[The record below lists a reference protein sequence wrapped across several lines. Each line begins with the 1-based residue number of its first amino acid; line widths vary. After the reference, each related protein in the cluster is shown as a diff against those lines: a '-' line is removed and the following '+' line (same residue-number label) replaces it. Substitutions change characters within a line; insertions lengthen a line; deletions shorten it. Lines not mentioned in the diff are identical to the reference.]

1 MKPDELQLL
10 ADLLGKVTIAYRAI
24 VGDRPLAQFG
34 GFEVG
39 CAVPALVE
47 HVILQAKAVGELALL
62 SETYAPAAAGC
73 ARSAMEVGTLAAWLS
88 KPREAHDREARWL
101 GYFKSLEEFSR
112 RMANELKNLD
122 PNVPRELD
130 ETIAKYMKGMTAP
143 RFGKAIVPVP
153 KPSMKAMLADLDYE
167 YLYPAYR
174 EVCEV
179 IHGGPDTINRHRVFH
194 RSRELPMG
202 FEFGV
207 FPDAVDWQIVFRITS
222 WGVAVASYHS
232 LRNFGIKN
240 AVSAGILEAHKRLIE
255 VLDRIKS

>member
-1 MKPDELQLL
+1 MKPDELRLVV
-10 ADLLGKVTIAYRAI
+10 DSLGKVITAYRAI
-24 VGDRPLAQFG
+24 AGENPLAEFG
-34 GFEVG
+34 GFEVD

-47 HVILQAKAVGELALL
+47 HVILQAKAVSELARL

-112 RMANELKNLD
+112 KMANELKNLD
-122 PNVPRELD
+122 PNVPRVLD

-143 RFGKAIVPVP
+143 RFGKPIVPVP
-153 KPSMKAMLADLDYE
+153 KPSMKAMLADLGYE
-167 YLYPAYR
+167 HLYPGYR

-179 IHGGPDTINRHRVFH
+179 IHGGPETINRHRIFH

-207 FPDAVDWQIVFRITS
+207 FTDGVDWQIVFRITS
-222 WGVAVASYHS
+222 WGVAVACYHS

-240 AVSAGILEAHKRLIE
+240 AVSAGILDAHKRLIE
-255 VLDRIKS
+255 VLDKVAS